1 MLYMNDH
8 LTILFRQS
16 LIHVDREYNITVN
29 LDKGFNIG
37 KYINIFISDSETN
50 WTHTLHKWLFDGHEQ
65 SLCSYVDRK
74 SKMGAIKRLIIKKHV
89 NMFLLQ
95 VIELIVS
102 NVLRNDSWK
111 ILYKVCVFMSIWNQD
126 GLYIDTVSK
135 SPGSIG
141 CLFVL
146 T

>member
-1 MLYMNDH
+1 
-8 LTILFRQS
+8 
-16 LIHVDREYNITVN
+16 
-29 LDKGFNIG
+29 
-37 KYINIFISDSETN
+37 
-50 WTHTLHKWLFDGHEQ
+50 
-65 SLCSYVDRK
+65 
-74 SKMGAIKRLIIKKHV
+74 MGAIKRLIIKKHV